1 FSQLNSKLSSEE
13 KRLFSTI
20 LMNSGNMEI
29 QEMNTG
35 VPGNKVMKKLPLSSL
50 ELSYSERIGDS
61 KIWNM
66 VKGYS
71 SFV

>member
-1 FSQLNSKLSSEE
+1 
-13 KRLFSTI
+13 
-20 LMNSGNMEI
+20 
-29 QEMNTG
+29 
-35 VPGNKVMKKLPLSSL
+35 SL

>member
-1 FSQLNSKLSSEE
+1 
-13 KRLFSTI
+13 
-20 LMNSGNMEI
+20 MNSGNMEI

-50 ELSYSERIGDS
+50 ELSYAERIGDP

>member
-1 FSQLNSKLSSEE
+1 
-13 KRLFSTI
+13 
-20 LMNSGNMEI
+20 
-29 QEMNTG
+29 
-35 VPGNKVMKKLPLSSL
+35 
-50 ELSYSERIGDS
+50 RIGDS

>member
-1 FSQLNSKLSSEE
+1 
-13 KRLFSTI
+13 
-20 LMNSGNMEI
+20 
-29 QEMNTG
+29 
-35 VPGNKVMKKLPLSSL
+35 
-50 ELSYSERIGDS
+50 SYSERIGDP

>member
-1 FSQLNSKLSSEE
+1 
-13 KRLFSTI
+13 
-20 LMNSGNMEI
+20 
-29 QEMNTG
+29 MNTG
-35 VPGNKVMKKLPLSSL
+35 VPENKSSKRRPLSAV
-50 ELSYSERIGDS
+50 ELSYSERIGDP

>member
-1 FSQLNSKLSSEE
+1 
-13 KRLFSTI
+13 
-20 LMNSGNMEI
+20 
-29 QEMNTG
+29 
-35 VPGNKVMKKLPLSSL
+35 
-50 ELSYSERIGDS
+50 ERIGDS

>member
-1 FSQLNSKLSSEE
+1 
-13 KRLFSTI
+13 
-20 LMNSGNMEI
+20 
-29 QEMNTG
+29 
-35 VPGNKVMKKLPLSSL
+35 
-50 ELSYSERIGDS
+50 ELSYSERIGDP

>member
-1 FSQLNSKLSSEE
+1 
-13 KRLFSTI
+13 
-20 LMNSGNMEI
+20 
-29 QEMNTG
+29 
-35 VPGNKVMKKLPLSSL
+35 
-50 ELSYSERIGDS
+50 LSYSERIGDS

>member
-1 FSQLNSKLSSEE
+1 
-13 KRLFSTI
+13 
-20 LMNSGNMEI
+20 
-29 QEMNTG
+29 
-35 VPGNKVMKKLPLSSL
+35 
-50 ELSYSERIGDS
+50 SERIGDP